1 MAQPFR
7 IAVERRDPDAMA
19 AALHPDVVF
28 HSPAVFKPYEGREAT
43 MRLLRHVLEVLE
55 DFRYLD
61 ELSGDGSHGLVFA
74 ARVGDKTLEGWDYLQ
89 LDDDGL
95 ITELTVM
102 IRPLSGLIAVAQAM
116 GERLAA
122 DDAALQDDDTAAPR
136 AADVSA

>member
-1 MAQPFR
+1 MRQMAQPFR
-7 IAVERRDPDAMA
+7 TAVERRDLDAMA

-43 MRLLRHVLEVLE
+43 IGLLRHVLEVFE

-61 ELSGDGSHGLVFA
+61 ELTGDGGGSHGLVFA
-74 ARVGDKTLEGWDYLQ
+74 ARVGDKTLEGWDYLK
-89 LDDDGL
+89 LDADGL

-102 IRPLSGLIAVAQAM
+102 VRPLSGLIALAQAM

-122 DDAALQDDDTAAPR
+122 DVP
-136 AADVSA
+136 V

>member
-1 MAQPFR
+1 MSNAFR
-7 IAVERRDPDAMA
+7 AAVEARDPDAMD

-74 ARVGDKTLEGWDYLQ
+74 ARVGEKTLEGWDYLK

-116 GERLAA
+116 GERIAA
-122 DDAALQDDDTAAPR
+122 DAVAPQPADATA
-136 AADVSA
+136 

>member
-1 MAQPFR
+1 MSNAFR
-7 IAVERRDPDAMA
+7 TAVERRDPDAMA

-43 MRLLRHVLEVLE
+43 MRLLRHVLEVFE

-61 ELSGDGSHGLVFA
+61 ELSGDRSQGLVFA
-74 ARVGDKTLEGWDYLQ
+74 ARVGDKTLEGWDYLK
-89 LDDDGL
+89 LDGDGL

-102 IRPLSGLIAVAQAM
+102 VRPLSGLIAVAQAM

-122 DDAALQDDDTAAPR
+122 EAASAQAAR
-136 AADVSA
+136 GAGGHGGGG

>member
-1 MAQPFR
+1 MSGSVRPMAQPFR
-7 IAVERRDPDAMA
+7 TAVERRDVDAMA

-28 HSPAVFKPYEGREAT
+28 HSPAVFQPYQGREAT
-43 MRLLRHVLEVLE
+43 MVLLRHVLEVFE

-74 ARVGDKTLEGWDYLQ
+74 ARVGDRTLEGWDYLQ

-102 IRPLSGLIAVAQAM
+102 VRPLSGLMALAQAM
-116 GERLAA
+116 SERLAA
-122 DDAALQDDDTAAPR
+122 DAP
-136 AADVSA
+136 A

>member
-1 MAQPFR
+1 MRQMAQPFR
-7 IAVERRDPDAMA
+7 TAVERRDLDAMA

-43 MRLLRHVLEVLE
+43 IGLLRHVLEVFE

-61 ELSGDGSHGLVFA
+61 ELSGDGGGSHGLVFA
-74 ARVGDKTLEGWDYLQ
+74 ARVGDKTLEGWDYLK
-89 LDDDGL
+89 LDADGL

-102 IRPLSGLIAVAQAM
+102 VRPLSGLIALAQAM

-122 DDAALQDDDTAAPR
+122 DVP
-136 AADVSA
+136 V

>member
-7 IAVERRDPDAMA
+7 TAAERGDIDAMA

-28 HSPAVFKPYEGREAT
+28 HSPAVFTPYPGREAT
-43 MRLLRHVLEVLE
+43 IRLLRHVFGVFE

-61 ELSGDGSHGLVFA
+61 ELSGDGSHGLVFE
-74 ARVGDKTLEGWDYLQ
+74 ARVGDRTLQGWDYLK
-89 LDDDGL
+89 LDGDGL

-102 IRPLSGLIAVAQAM
+102 VRPLSGLVALAQAM

-122 DDAALQDDDTAAPR
+122 DVPA
-136 AADVSA
+136 

>member
-1 MAQPFR
+1 MSNAFR
-7 IAVERRDPDAMA
+7 AAVERRDPDAMA

-74 ARVGDKTLEGWDYLQ
+74 ARVGDKTLEGWDYLK
-89 LDDDGL
+89 LGGDGL

-122 DDAALQDDDTAAPR
+122 DEAPQATDAGVPQ
-136 AADVSA
+136 AADAPA

>member
-7 IAVERRDPDAMA
+7 TAVERRDLDAMA

-43 MRLLRHVLEVLE
+43 IGLLRHVLEVFE

-61 ELSGDGSHGLVFA
+61 ELSGDGGGSHGLVFA
-74 ARVGDKTLEGWDYLQ
+74 ARVGDKTLEGWDYLK
-89 LDDDGL
+89 LDADGL

-102 IRPLSGLIAVAQAM
+102 VRPLSGLIALAQAM

-122 DDAALQDDDTAAPR
+122 DVP
-136 AADVSA
+136 V

>member
-1 MAQPFR
+1 VRQMAQPFR
-7 IAVERRDPDAMA
+7 TAVERRDLDAMA

-43 MRLLRHVLEVLE
+43 IGLLRHVLEVFE

-61 ELSGDGSHGLVFA
+61 ELSGDGGGSHGLVFA
-74 ARVGDKTLEGWDYLQ
+74 ARVGDKTLEGWDYLK
-89 LDDDGL
+89 LDADGL

-102 IRPLSGLIAVAQAM
+102 VRPLSGLIALAQAM

-122 DDAALQDDDTAAPR
+122 DVP
-136 AADVSA
+136 V